1 MMKHRQCFLNAHC
14 SYDCPNFQIDIANE
28 RYGYGIAD
36 DMGLEEVNCKD
47 CHYQSGE
54 CSDCYF
60 EHSKEC
66 PEYSEKMKEESEDD
80 GTA

>member
-1 MMKHRQCFLNAHC
+1 MNDFLEKRC
-14 SYDCPNFQIDIANE
+14 
-28 RYGYGIAD
+28 G
-36 DMGLEEVNCKD
+36 NCKD

-54 CSDCYF
+54 CNDCYF